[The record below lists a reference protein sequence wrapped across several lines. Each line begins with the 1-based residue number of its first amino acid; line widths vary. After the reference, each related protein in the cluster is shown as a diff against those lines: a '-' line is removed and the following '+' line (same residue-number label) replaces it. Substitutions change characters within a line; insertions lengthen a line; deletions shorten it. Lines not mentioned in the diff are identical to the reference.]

1 MTTTIKGGEA
11 PADGPGGRL
20 ARGAELPLPG
30 LCRLAR
36 ALFQVPVAAVTL
48 EREGGWIDLDEGLN
62 AGDWAFAIAAEP
74 HPDDGYPPAMIE
86 DARHDPCYAGYR
98 YVDGP
103 PYLRFVAS
111 APICVGA
118 GAPEGRVAL
127 FDTVP
132 RPFGAEQMRRLEELA
147 ALAGECLRLYREGR
161 DAARR
166 EAHYRLLAESS
177 TDTIVRGNLD
187 GVRLYVSP
195 AVRTL
200 LGYEPDELI
209 GRRALDITHPDDV
222 VEFGALMAR
231 LREGKLEL
239 AVSEQRQRHKDGS
252 WVWLEA
258 SIRLTCDPATGL
270 PDGYV
275 ASVRGIGRRK
285 QAEARLMHIARHD
298 ALTGLANRKLFGER
312 LGAEIARAESAGP
325 GFALLYMDIDHFKQ
339 INDGLGHGAGDAVLR
354 TVATRL
360 LASVGGQ
367 DMVARL
373 GGDEFALLQIGGDRR
388 AAAALAERLI
398 AAVSHPVAFEGRP
411 ISVGLSIGIACSG
424 EHELDADRLMAA
436 ADQALYLAK
445 SAGRRTFRFAPVEA
459 PADPPPAASPGRDH
473 SASGI

>member
-1 MTTTIKGGEA
+1 MTTTTKGGEA
-11 PADGPGGRL
+11 PEDGSGDKPPCGSD
-20 ARGAELPLPG
+20 LPFQA
-30 LCRLAR
+30 LCRIAR
-36 ALFQVPVAAVTL
+36 ALFRVPVATIAL
-48 EREGGWIDLDEGLN
+48 DGDAGWIDLREGLD
-62 AGDWAFAIAAEP
+62 AGDWAFTIAAEP
-74 HPDDGYPPAMIE
+74 RPYDGHPSAVVE
-86 DARHDPCYAGYR
+86 DARYHRCYAGYR

-103 PYLRFVAS
+103 PHLRFVAS
-111 APICVGA
+111 APIRA
-118 GAPEGRVAL
+118 GASGHDGRIAL

-132 RPFGAEQMRRLEELA
+132 RQLGTEEMRRLEDLA

-161 DAARR
+161 NAARR

-187 GVRLYVSP
+187 GIRLYVSP

-398 AAVSHPVAFEGRP
+398 AAVLHPVAFEGRP

-445 SAGRRTFRFAPVEA
+445 SAGRRTFRFALVEA